1 MKSIFTTNA
10 PTPAGH
16 YSQAIVH
23 NDLVFVSGILPI
35 TPDGQKLS
43 EADLSTQAQQVFANL
58 KAILETAGTSPDKV
72 IKTTIFITDVSFWG
86 AINALYAEFFGEHRP
101 ARSIVPIKDLH
112 YGLLLELEA
121 IAVL

>member
-1 MKSIFTTNA
+1 MQTVFTPNA

-23 NDLVFVSGILPI
+23 NGLVFISGILPI
-35 TPDGQKLS
+35 TPEGKKLS
-43 EADLSTQAQQVFANL
+43 EADLTTQTLQVFANL
-58 KAILETAGTSPDKV
+58 KAILEAAGTSPSKV
-72 IKTTIFITDVSFWG
+72 LKTTIFITDVSLWG
-86 AINALYAEFFGEHRP
+86 AVNALYAEFFGEHRP

-121 IAVL
+121 IATL

>member
-1 MKSIFTTNA
+1 MKSVFTTNA

-58 KAILETAGTSPDKV
+58 KAILEAAGTSPDKV
-72 IKTTIFITDVSFWG
+72 IKTTIFITDVSLWG
-86 AINALYAEFFGEHRP
+86 AVNGLYADFFGEHRP
-101 ARSIVPIKDLH
+101 TRSIVPIKDLH